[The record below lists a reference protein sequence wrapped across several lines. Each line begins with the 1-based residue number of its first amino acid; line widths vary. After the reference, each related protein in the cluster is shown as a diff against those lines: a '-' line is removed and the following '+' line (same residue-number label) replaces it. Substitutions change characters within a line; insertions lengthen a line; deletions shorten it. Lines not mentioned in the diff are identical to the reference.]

1 MLRCELSH
9 FSAHNAIRI
18 HYLVMSLTFMVIGGA
33 IPTPIFHITGA
44 CRKPAKKPL
53 IARSSRPGRSGVVN
67 LQYTSGLLSAHWDI
81 IAPPNYFSS
90 LYSIVESGVNMTGL
104 SCASL
109 LNDGN
114 TVSKNGVIEFVE
126 PLVCTNP
133 RFRTTFFNLNVDAV
147 ELNLKIS
154 VFVKGKIKL
163 VVNDENGFLL
173 ALKSV

>member
-1 MLRCELSH
+1 
-9 FSAHNAIRI
+9 
-18 HYLVMSLTFMVIGGA
+18 
-33 IPTPIFHITGA
+33 
-44 CRKPAKKPL
+44 
-53 IARSSRPGRSGVVN
+53 
-67 LQYTSGLLSAHWDI
+67 
-81 IAPPNYFSS
+81 
-90 LYSIVESGVNMTGL
+90 MTGL

-109 LNDGN
+109 LKDGS

-133 RFRTTFFNLNVDAV
+133 RLRTTFFNLNEDVV
-147 ELNLKIS
+147 ELNLKIN

>member
-1 MLRCELSH
+1 
-9 FSAHNAIRI
+9 
-18 HYLVMSLTFMVIGGA
+18 
-33 IPTPIFHITGA
+33 
-44 CRKPAKKPL
+44 
-53 IARSSRPGRSGVVN
+53 
-67 LQYTSGLLSAHWDI
+67 
-81 IAPPNYFSS
+81 
-90 LYSIVESGVNMTGL
+90 MTGL

-109 LNDGN
+109 LNDGS

-133 RFRTTFFNLNVDAV
+133 RLRTTFFNLNEDAA

>member
-1 MLRCELSH
+1 M
-9 FSAHNAIRI
+9 I
-18 HYLVMSLTFMVIGGA
+18 
-33 IPTPIFHITGA
+33 
-44 CRKPAKKPL
+44 
-53 IARSSRPGRSGVVN
+53 
-67 LQYTSGLLSAHWDI
+67 
-81 IAPPNYFSS
+81 
-90 LYSIVESGVNMTGL
+90 GL

-109 LNDGN
+109 LNDVS

-133 RFRTTFFNLNVDAV
+133 RLRKTFFNLNEDAV

>member
-1 MLRCELSH
+1 
-9 FSAHNAIRI
+9 
-18 HYLVMSLTFMVIGGA
+18 
-33 IPTPIFHITGA
+33 
-44 CRKPAKKPL
+44 
-53 IARSSRPGRSGVVN
+53 
-67 LQYTSGLLSAHWDI
+67 
-81 IAPPNYFSS
+81 
-90 LYSIVESGVNMTGL
+90 MTGL

-114 TVSKNGVIEFVE
+114 TVSKNGVIEFVD

-133 RFRTTFFNLNVDAV
+133 RLRTIFFNLKVDAV
-147 ELNLKIS
+147 ELKLKIS

>member
-1 MLRCELSH
+1 
-9 FSAHNAIRI
+9 
-18 HYLVMSLTFMVIGGA
+18 
-33 IPTPIFHITGA
+33 
-44 CRKPAKKPL
+44 
-53 IARSSRPGRSGVVN
+53 
-67 LQYTSGLLSAHWDI
+67 
-81 IAPPNYFSS
+81 
-90 LYSIVESGVNMTGL
+90 MTGL

-109 LNDGN
+109 LNDGS

-147 ELNLKIS
+147 ELKLKIS

>member
-1 MLRCELSH
+1 M
-9 FSAHNAIRI
+9 I
-18 HYLVMSLTFMVIGGA
+18 
-33 IPTPIFHITGA
+33 
-44 CRKPAKKPL
+44 
-53 IARSSRPGRSGVVN
+53 
-67 LQYTSGLLSAHWDI
+67 
-81 IAPPNYFSS
+81 
-90 LYSIVESGVNMTGL
+90 GL

-109 LNDGN
+109 LNDGS

-133 RFRTTFFNLNVDAV
+133 RLRKTFFNLNEDAV